1 MRTHS
6 ALATAPSV
14 EPVTTAQLKEYLRV
28 DIADDDTILLEHQET
43 ARVIV
48 EERTGRALITQTWRQ
63 ILSAWPSGDTIE
75 LCRSPAQSATEGFPS
90 VLYYSTDDTENTLSS
105 DDYSLDTDA
114 EPGRLTLDYG
124 VNWPATILRPNIPI
138 KVTYKAGYGDAAT
151 AVPEPL
157 RRAIMMQ
164 ASLLYSGP
172 NDITR
177 KAFDQIIAYYEIRC

>member
-1 MRTHS
+1 MHS
-6 ALATAPSV
+6 ALVTAPSV
-14 EPVTTAQLKEYLRV
+14 EPVTTAELKVYLRV

-63 ILSAWPSGDTIE
+63 ILSAWPSADTIE

-114 EPGRLTLDYG
+114 EPGRIVLDYSEI
-124 VNWPATILRPNIPI
+124 WPTTILRPNVPI
-138 KVTYKAGYGDAAT
+138 KITFKAGYGDAAT
-151 AVPEPL
+151 DVPEPL

-164 ASLLYSGP
+164 SSLLYFGP
-172 NDITR
+172 NEVIR
-177 KAFDQIIAYYEIRC
+177 MAFDQILAYYTIRC